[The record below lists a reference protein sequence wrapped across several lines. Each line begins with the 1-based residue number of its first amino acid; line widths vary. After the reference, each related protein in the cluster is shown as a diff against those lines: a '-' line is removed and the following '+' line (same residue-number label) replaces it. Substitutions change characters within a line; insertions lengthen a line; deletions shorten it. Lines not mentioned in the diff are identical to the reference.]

1 MSVFPR
7 RTIPGKS
14 VMIHLCLNV
23 APQGNF
29 PVTPFLKVAIR
40 DPLGHMTRLFD
51 GHVVLFP
58 PEDTPAQNGAEHGS
72 SRETPAVPWMGLD
85 RGLSETASICGT
97 EAGETLERL
106 HTGQHYYFPFR
117 ISDDAMAG
125 RYTLVSEMQLGGKR
139 LFSLTQ
145 DQDMFWVEVLRLNG
159 IRQSEEGQWA
169 RVENPSSEPVP
180 AVLVRCPG
188 QDRDVSIQREY
199 VTMPAQQVTELAVGH
214 DKCFLVFNEGREV
227 IFLAAQTSLPC
238 VIRNQAIVSV
248 RGRGASDHL
257 TLAVPHDGDTAF
269 ELTGMRRTL
278 WEKAAQCPTRG
289 ELLRDVPVKV
299 YEAMLE
305 QGLICE
311 LPGTQS

>member
-1 MSVFPR
+1 
-7 RTIPGKS
+7 
-14 VMIHLCLNV
+14 
-23 APQGNF
+23 
-29 PVTPFLKVAIR
+29 
-40 DPLGHMTRLFD
+40 LGHMTKLFD

-58 PEDTPAQNGAEHGS
+58 QEDTAAQNRAERGS
-72 SRETPAVPWMGLD
+72 SGETPAVSWMVLD
-85 RGLSETASICGT
+85 RCLSETASVRGT
-97 EAGETLERL
+97 EVREVLDRL
-106 HTGQHYYFPFR
+106 HTGQHFYFPFG

-125 RYTLVSEMQLGGKR
+125 RHTVVSEMHLGGKR

-145 DQDMFWVEVLRLNG
+145 DQDMFWVEVLRLQG
-159 IRQSEEGQWA
+159 IRQSEQGRWA

-214 DKCFLVFNEGREV
+214 DKCFLVFSEGREV
-227 IFLAAQTSLPC
+227 VFLAAQTSLPC
-238 VIRNQAIVSV
+238 VIRNQGIVSV
-248 RGRGASDHL
+248 RSRGASDDV
-257 TLAVPHDGDTAF
+257 TLAIPHDSDTAF

-278 WEKAAQCPTRG
+278 WEKAAQCPTRD
-289 ELLRDVPVKV
+289 ELLREVPVNV

-311 LPGTQS
+311 LPGTHS